1 MEIKILQDNVDNLLR
16 MLSVVHK
23 LTRLECKTNQICK
36 ILMHTVTADPLVVNV
51 AQDLQVVISAILCQD
66 NPEAKVK
73 FQFKDKVYIC
83 LKELLDQVGL
93 EPTAP

>member
-66 NPEAKVK
+66 SPEAKVK
-73 FQFKDKVYIC
+73 FQCKDKVYIC
-83 LKELLDQVGL
+83 LKE
-93 EPTAP
+93 